1 MARNPVACRPRPG
14 LALLAALAV
23 ALLFTACG
31 DSTPE
36 LTAPQSTAAQQEASS
51 STDGSRQPAPA
62 LQVTLFDGST
72 FDLAEHLSRDGRP
85 VVLNLWASWCPPCR
99 EEMPHFDAAA
109 RRHPEILFLG
119 VAVRD
124 DPQTAAATV
133 TELGLSYALGAD
145 LDGSVDAAFPSPGLP
160 ATFLIGSDGTLLGA
174 VYGGLEPEDIEELI
188 NRYLAG

>member
-1 MARNPVACRPRPG
+1 MARNPAASRPRSG
-14 LALLAALAV
+14 LPLLAALAV
-23 ALLFTACG
+23 ALVFPACG

-36 LTAPQSTAAQQEASS
+36 LTAPQSTAAQEASS
-51 STDGSRQPAPA
+51 SNEGPRQPAPA

-72 FDLAEHLSRDGRP
+72 FDLGEHLSRDGRP

-99 EEMPHFDAAA
+99 EEMPHFDDAA

-124 DPQTAAATV
+124 DPEAAAATV
-133 TELGLSYALGAD
+133 AELALSYALGAD

-174 VYGGLEPEDIEELI
+174 VYGGLEPEDIEALVD
-188 NRYLAG
+188 RYLAG

>member
-1 MARNPVACRPRPG
+1 MARNPAACRPRSG
-14 LALLAALAV
+14 LSLLAAPAV
-23 ALLFTACG
+23 ALLLAACG
-31 DSTPE
+31 DATPE
-36 LTAPQSTAAQQEASS
+36 LTAPQSTAAQEASS
-51 STDGSRQPAPA
+51 STDSPRQAAPA

-72 FDLAEHLSRDGRP
+72 FDLGEHLSRDGRP

-124 DPQTAAATV
+124 DPAAAAATV
-133 TELGLSYALGAD
+133 AELGLTYALGAD

-160 ATFLIGSDGTLLGA
+160 ATFLIGSDGTLLGV
-174 VYGGLEPEDIEELI
+174 VYGGLEAEDIEALVE
-188 NRYLAG
+188 RYLAG

>member
-1 MARNPVACRPRPG
+1 MARNPAPRRPSSG
-14 LALLAALAV
+14 LPLLAALAV
-23 ALLFTACG
+23 ALLFAACG

-36 LTAPQSTAAQQEASS
+36 LTAPQPTAAQEASS
-51 STDGSRQPAPA
+51 STEGRAQPAPA
-62 LQVTLFDGST
+62 LRVSLFDGST
-72 FDLAEHLSRDGRP
+72 FDLGEHLSRDGRP

-99 EEMPHFDAAA
+99 DEMPHFDDAA

-124 DPQTAAATV
+124 DPDAAAATV
-133 TELGLSYALGAD
+133 AELALAYALGAD

-174 VYGGLEPEDIEELI
+174 VYGSLEPEDIEALLS
-188 NRYLAG
+188 RYLAG

>member
-1 MARNPVACRPRPG
+1 MARNPAPRRPRSG
-14 LALLAALAV
+14 LPLLAALAA
-23 ALLFTACG
+23 ALLFAACG

-36 LTAPQSTAAQQEASS
+36 LTAPQSTATQEASS
-51 STDGSRQPAPA
+51 STEGRRQPAPA
-62 LQVTLFDGST
+62 LQVTLFDGSA
-72 FDLAEHLSRDGRP
+72 FDLGEHLSRDGRP

-99 EEMPHFDAAA
+99 DEMPHFDAAA

-124 DPQTAAATV
+124 DPEAAAATV
-133 TELGLSYALGAD
+133 TELALSYALGAD

-174 VYGGLEPEDIEELI
+174 VYGGLEPEDIEALVD
-188 NRYLAG
+188 RYLAG

>member
-1 MARNPVACRPRPG
+1 MARNPAPRRPRSG
-14 LALLAALAV
+14 LPLLAALAA
-23 ALLFTACG
+23 ALLFAACG

-36 LTAPQSTAAQQEASS
+36 LTAPQSTATQEASS
-51 STDGSRQPAPA
+51 STEGRRQPAPA

-72 FDLAEHLSRDGRP
+72 FDLGEHLSRDGRP

-99 EEMPHFDAAA
+99 DEMPHFDAAA

-124 DPQTAAATV
+124 DPEAAAATV
-133 TELGLSYALGAD
+133 AELALSYALGAD

-174 VYGGLEPEDIEELI
+174 VYGGLEPEDIEALVD
-188 NRYLAG
+188 RYLAG